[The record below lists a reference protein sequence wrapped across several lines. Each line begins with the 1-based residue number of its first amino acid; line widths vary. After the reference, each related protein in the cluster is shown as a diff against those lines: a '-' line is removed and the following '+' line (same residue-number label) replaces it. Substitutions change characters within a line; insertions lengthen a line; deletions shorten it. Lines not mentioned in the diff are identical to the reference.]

1 MDGAGTSLQCLGHA
15 TFLFTSPESKRVLI
29 DPWTFSNPLCREE
42 DRDVGEVDVVLVTH
56 AHHDHLGDLEAV
68 VRQGA
73 PTVVVVPELGR
84 WLRDRGV
91 RNVRTM
97 NLGGV
102 IEVDDVQVGMTLAAH
117 TSSADDDPYAN
128 VGAAAGFVLA
138 FSDGARIYHAGDTC
152 AFWGM
157 QGIHEVHQPDLALL
171 PMGDH
176 HTMGPSEAAVAARL
190 LEVPRVVPMH
200 YGIEPGSEQ
209 VPQRYRE
216 ALDARGLRDVEVVE
230 MPPGTTFAWRST

>member
-1 MDGAGTSLQCLGHA
+1 MGGAGTSLQCLGHA

-42 DRDVGEVDVVLVTH
+42 DRDVGEVEIVLVTH
-56 AHHDHLGDLEAV
+56 AHHDHLGDLETV
-68 VRQGA
+68 VRQGS

-84 WLRDRGV
+84 WLGDRGV
-91 RNVRTM
+91 PNVRTM

-102 IEVDDVQVGMTLAAH
+102 IEVADVQVGMTPAAH

-128 VGAAAGFVLA
+128 VGAAAGFVLT

-152 AFWGM
+152 AFSGM
-157 QGIHEVHQPDLALL
+157 QVIGEVHQPDLALL

-190 LEVPRVVPMH
+190 LAVPRVVPMH

-209 VPQRYRE
+209 VPRRYRE
-216 ALDARGLRDVEVVE
+216 ALDARGLHDVEVVE
-230 MPPGTTFAWRST
+230 MSPGTRFAWSSR